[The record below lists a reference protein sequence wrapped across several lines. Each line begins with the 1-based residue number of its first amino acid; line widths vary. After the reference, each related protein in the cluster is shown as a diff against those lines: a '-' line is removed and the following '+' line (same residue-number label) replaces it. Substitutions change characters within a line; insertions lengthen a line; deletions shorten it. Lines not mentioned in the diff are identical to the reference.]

1 MTKVNLTFEMPL
13 NSQAITLQELNDFE
27 TLIGHTLP
35 EDYRQHMLTYN
46 GGLVEQ
52 DNNAHINYP
61 EAGSGIAKFFPIK
74 YGNYTMEKAYATMGN
89 FDIPNGYFIIGKT
102 WAGGDVILSLN
113 DDSTYGNTKEWYPD
127 GTLNDL
133 SPSFTQLINDQVE
146 QQE

>member
-35 EDYRQHMLTYN
+35 EDYRQHMLTIN
-46 GGLVEQ
+46 GGDLEQ
-52 DNNAHINYP
+52 YNNAHINYP
-61 EAGSGIAKFFPIK
+61 TAGSGISDFFPIK
-74 YGNYTMEKAYATMGN
+74 YGIYTMEKSFTSNYQPL
-89 FDIPNGYFIIGKT
+89 FPSSYIGIGRT
-102 WAGGDVILSLN
+102 RGGGTIVMSLN
-113 DDSTYGNTKEWYPD
+113 NDSTYGNTKEWYPD

-133 SPSFTQLINDQVE
+133 SPSFTQLINDQIE